1 MEAYEKDDRLIIRL
15 AGRIHSVNA
24 EQTGSEIDRILAEHP
39 GKTLCLDA
47 EKLEYISS
55 SGLRILIRLCKSLP
69 EKLMI
74 RNVPAEIYD
83 IFSVSGLT
91 SIMQIEKKRRQISVA
106 GCEVLGEGAFGTVY
120 RLDEDTVVKV
130 YRNGEKSLPIIQ
142 NEQEKAR
149 QAFLSGIPTAIPV
162 DIVQVGDQ
170 YGSMFEMINA
180 QNCNEIIVR
189 DPGQL
194 PGMISEYAA
203 FQKKLHSLETKP
215 GELENAR
222 DIYLRNLTVFG
233 DVLPA
238 AIRERLEALLRKMPD
253 DYHLIHGDIQMKNVM
268 KSGDEMVLID
278 MDKICTGNPVFEFAS
293 LYTTYVLFS
302 EDNPMDNQQFLG
314 ISRETADRIYYETLQ
329 CYLDHPEES
338 KTTETQRRIR
348 LAAYLRFMTILMIEM
363 KDVQSELRT
372 IRIRHTIEHLKE
384 LTFEVDELQI

>member
-1 MEAYEKDDRLIIRL
+1 
-15 AGRIHSVNA
+15 
-24 EQTGSEIDRILAEHP
+24 
-39 GKTLCLDA
+39 
-47 EKLEYISS
+47 
-55 SGLRILIRLCKSLP
+55 
-69 EKLMI
+69 
-74 RNVPAEIYD
+74 
-83 IFSVSGLT
+83 
-91 SIMQIEKKRRQISVA
+91 
-106 GCEVLGEGAFGTVY
+106 EVLGEGAFGTVY

-130 YRNGEKSLPIIQ
+130 YRNGEKSLPIIK

-203 FQKKLHSLETKP
+203 FLKKLHSLETKP
-215 GELENAR
+215 GELESAR

-302 EDNPMDNQQFLG
+302 EDNPMDNEQFLG

-338 KTTETQRRIR
+338 DLTETQRRIR